1 MTPVGVKSF
10 IDVSMDIANSA
21 FVRLLF
27 PANEKSTYGLVES
40 KQNGGTFRRAVK
52 DDEAIGTEFI
62 GASVEDCG
70 SWVLQQQEK
79 NIYIEYD
86 TLVVLDKRSN
96 DDHIVILAFY
106 IRDDEFLL
114 KGQPIN
120 TWYEFRVPY
129 QKVDTLLDT
138 LERPSDVFGVYFHRK
153 NELTDDCDLVPSRK
167 RQLNWTWENKPGEIV
182 CTPMK

>member
-1 MTPVGVKSF
+1 MPLLVFCTAEEAKP
-10 IDVSMDIANSA
+10 

-40 KQNGGTFRRAVK
+40 KQSGGTFRRAVK
-52 DDEAIGTEFI
+52 DDEAIETEFI

-96 DDHIVILAFY
+96 DDHTVILAFY

-153 NELTDDCDLVPSRK
+153 NELTDENGVFDAGKAWDLRCEGKGHVLTETNRN
-167 RQLNWTWENKPGEIV
+167 L
-182 CTPMK
+182 